1 MCIRDRF
8 FPAPS
13 FSEKLQQIIPWLV
26 PMALFALVAGF
37 LLSFGLSR
45 RVANGFRI
53 MQSNIQLVEKC
64 AYNDVVL
71 IPAPD
76 EFGRLSVTFAH
87 MASHIDGL
95 IRENREREQSMHAL
109 EIDVLRA
116 QISPHFL
123 SNALNCVRSLAAMQ
137 GMDHIERLTA
147 AIIRLLRAA
156 LGSRDMLVP
165 LREEIEY
172 VRNYVEI
179 CQYQYLNDFSLT
191 VEADPT
197 LLDALMP
204 SMLLQP
210 LVENAVIHG
219 IADTCVNGA
228 ICIRAQRSGG
238 DLLLCVTDNGQGMS
252 AGQIR
257 ALLSQT
263 SNTDKRRFSGIGL
276 TNVRRRIQMR
286 FGDQYDLQIFSEP
299 GKYTTVQLSVPYL
312 TQEESK

>member
-1 MCIRDRF
+1 MF

-109 EIDVLRA
+109 EI
-116 QISPHFL
+116 
-123 SNALNCVRSLAAMQ
+123 
-137 GMDHIERLTA
+137 
-147 AIIRLLRAA
+147 IRLLQE
-156 LGSRDMLVP
+156 LG
-165 LREEIEY
+165 E
-172 VRNYVEI
+172 
-179 CQYQYLNDFSLT
+179 
-191 VEADPT
+191 
-197 LLDALMP
+197 
-204 SMLLQP
+204 
-210 LVENAVIHG
+210 
-219 IADTCVNGA
+219 
-228 ICIRAQRSGG
+228 
-238 DLLLCVTDNGQGMS
+238 
-252 AGQIR
+252 
-257 ALLSQT
+257 
-263 SNTDKRRFSGIGL
+263 
-276 TNVRRRIQMR
+276 
-286 FGDQYDLQIFSEP
+286 
-299 GKYTTVQLSVPYL
+299 
-312 TQEESK
+312 